1 MRFSLHMVL
10 IRRTPKLRV
19 DNFLN
24 PLVQTFDDDG
34 ELTIMVEHMISKLQL
49 IVKLDG
55 ELIENVNQTQV
66 RQKRAYVV

>member
-1 MRFSLHMVL
+1 MVL